1 MDLIRRYCRRQY
13 LPSDILRQSWGEI
26 NFILKKLR
34 CKEKILD
41 TCTEVLYD
49 FYGELLTDHQKEVYE
64 QFVLE
69 DLSLGEIAREE
80 GISRQGVHDL
90 VKRCS
95 QTLKGYEEKLH
106 LVEKFVSVREKV
118 KQIDELL
125 DGYEKENAE
134 ELVADIRKISD
145 EIIEEL

>member
-1 MDLIRRYCRRQY
+1 MTLFLI
-13 LPSDILRQSWGEI
+13 SDI
-26 NFILKKLR
+26 ILKVYESIMAYVIFKFVAGVMERIVEQNL
-34 CKEKILD
+34 
-41 TCTEVLYD
+41 LYD

-134 ELVADIRKISD
+134 KLVADIRKISD